1 MILDIQNVSCRY
13 TSREKDTLTGVNLR
27 IEEGEMVL
35 IAGRS
40 GCGKSTLVKAVTG
53 LLDKEDGSIDG
64 KIFLDGKDTAAMSAE
79 EIGVLVGTVYQTPD
93 DQIFAMTVADEVG
106 FALEN
111 RGIEASAVKEKVKE
125 VLARTGLD
133 GMEERSIHALSGGQR
148 QRLALASVLVTKPK
162 LLILDEP
169 VSQMNPQGVQSFLEL
184 LVSLQRE
191 EHMTIVVVE
200 HRVNELAAWFPRLCI
215 MHKGYFVYDGLMD
228 ESWYVLDQ
236 NDGYGIREP
245 QSVKLGRFMKLGKL
259 SYSLRKTAEEIK
271 QAGIKFQKSI
281 GPCIVE
287 NSSDELILEGKNITY
302 RYPGADSDILN
313 GLNFKI
319 KKGSINALMGFNGA
333 GKSTLMNILSGLEE
347 PSSGEILIHGKSIG
361 KRREYIGYM
370 LQEADLMLL
379 NDSVREELL
388 WNNKTMTEK
397 ELDILLHKLH
407 VYHYRDDFPLALS
420 KGQRLRVVLGALL
433 SRRDNELLLLDE
445 PTTGQDQ
452 KSLENLSMLLS
463 YAAEQGKT
471 IFFCTHDIELASSL
485 ADRIFVLAQG
495 HFVAVGAPHEIFSNK
510 EVLRMG
516 GLSMPPMLELSEYL
530 GIDPC
535 ITVKEVMR
543 HVL

>member
-79 EIGVLVGTVYQTPD
+79 EIGVFVGTVYQTPD

-111 RGIEASAVKEKVKE
+111 RGIEASVVKKKVKE

-200 HRVNELAAWFPRLCI
+200 HRVNELAAWFPRLCV
-215 MHKGYFVYDGLMD
+215 MHKGHFVYDGLMD
-228 ESWYVLDQ
+228 ESWYILGK

-245 QSVKLGRFMKLGKL
+245 QSVKLGRFMKLEKL

-271 QAGIKFQKSI
+271 RAGIKFQKSI
-281 GPCIVE
+281 EPCIAE
-287 NSSDELILEGKNITY
+287 DSSDELILEGKNITY
-302 RYPGADSDILN
+302 RYPGADSDTLN

-347 PSSGEILIHGKSIG
+347 PSSGKILIHGKSIG

-420 KGQRLRVVLGALL
+420 KGQRLRVILGALL

-452 KSLENLSMLLS
+452 KSLENLSVLLS

-516 GLSMPPMLELSEYL
+516 GLSIPPMLKLSEYL

>member
-111 RGIEASAVKEKVKE
+111 RGIEASVVKEKVKE

-200 HRVNELAAWFPRLCI
+200 HRVNELAAWFPRFCI
-215 MHKGYFVYDGLMD
+215 MHKGHFVYDGLMD
-228 ESWYVLDQ
+228 ESWYVLGS

-245 QSVKLGRFMKLGKL
+245 QSVKLGRFMKLEKL
-259 SYSLRKTAEEIK
+259 SYSLKKTAEEIK

-281 GPCIVE
+281 GPCIAE
-287 NSSDELILEGKNITY
+287 DSSNELILEGKNITY

-452 KSLENLSMLLS
+452 KSLENLSILLS

>member
-111 RGIEASAVKEKVKE
+111 RGIEASVVKEKVKE

-200 HRVNELAAWFPRLCI
+200 HRVNELAAWFPRLCV
-215 MHKGYFVYDGLMD
+215 MHKGHFVYDGLMD
-228 ESWYVLDQ
+228 ESWYILDK

-245 QSVKLGRFMKLGKL
+245 QSVKLGRFMKLEKL

-271 QAGIKFQKSI
+271 RAGIKFQKSI
-281 GPCIVE
+281 EPCIAE
-287 NSSDELILEGKNITY
+287 DSSDELILEGKNITY
-302 RYPGADSDILN
+302 RYPGADSDTLN

-347 PSSGEILIHGKSIG
+347 PSSGKILIHGKSIG

-370 LQEADLMLL
+370 LQEADLLLL

-445 PTTGQDQ
+445 PSMGLSPLLVSEIFDIIKVINESGTTVLLVEQNA
-452 KSLENLSMLLS
+452 KKALS
-463 YAAEQGKT
+463 
-471 IFFCTHDIELASSL
+471 I
-485 ADRIFVLAQG
+485 ADRAYVLETG
-495 HFVAVGAPHEIFSNK
+495 KIT
-510 EVLRMG
+510 
-516 GLSMPPMLELSEYL
+516 LSGDAKDLINDESVKKAYL
-530 GIDPC
+530 G
-535 ITVKEVMR
+535 E
-543 HVL
+543 

>member
-245 QSVKLGRFMKLGKL
+245 QSVKLGRFMKLEKL
-259 SYSLRKTAEEIK
+259 SYSLKKTAEEIK

-407 VYHYRDDFPLALS
+407 VYHYLDDFPLALS

-452 KSLENLSMLLS
+452 KSLENLSILLS

>member
-79 EIGVLVGTVYQTPD
+79 EIGVFVGTVYQTPD

-111 RGIEASAVKEKVKE
+111 RGIEASVVKEKVKE

-133 GMEERSIHALSGGQR
+133 GMEERSIHELSGGQR

-215 MHKGYFVYDGLMD
+215 MHKGHFVYDGLMD
-228 ESWYVLDQ
+228 ESWYVLGS

-245 QSVKLGRFMKLGKL
+245 QSVKLGRFMKLEKL
-259 SYSLRKTAEEIK
+259 SYSLKKTAEEIK

-281 GPCIVE
+281 GPCIAE
-287 NSSDELILEGKNITY
+287 DSSDELILEGKNITY
-302 RYPGADSDILN
+302 RYPGADSDTLN

-397 ELDILLHKLH
+397 ELDILL
-407 VYHYRDDFPLALS
+407 
-420 KGQRLRVVLGALL
+420 
-433 SRRDNELLLLDE
+433 DE

-452 KSLENLSMLLS
+452 KSLESLSMLLS

-516 GLSMPPMLELSEYL
+516 GLSIPPMLELSEYL

>member
-245 QSVKLGRFMKLGKL
+245 QSVKLGRFMKLEKL
-259 SYSLRKTAEEIK
+259 SYSLKKTVEEIK
-271 QAGIKFQKSI
+271 RAGIKFQKSI
-281 GPCIVE
+281 EPCIAE

-407 VYHYRDDFPLALS
+407 VYHYLDDFPLALS

-452 KSLENLSMLLS
+452 KSLENLSILLS

>member
-13 TSREKDTLTGVNLR
+13 TSREKDTLTGVNLH

-245 QSVKLGRFMKLGKL
+245 QSVKLGRFMKLEKL
-259 SYSLRKTAEEIK
+259 SYSLKKTAEEIK

-287 NSSDELILEGKNITY
+287 DSSDELILEGKNITY

-379 NDSVREELL
+379 NNSVREELL

-452 KSLENLSMLLS
+452 KSLENLSILLS